1 MDAALCKLTLVFPRS
16 VEETIIAALQ
26 EPSLGLRGFTTW
38 HAEGHGMGF
47 ANSSFQERLR
57 GRVDRAVLLTVMR
70 RASVELLLQNVRLAI
85 PIAHLA
91 YWIEPVEQM
100 GVLQ

>member
-1 MDAALCKLTLVFPRS
+1 
-16 VEETIIAALQ
+16 
-26 EPSLGLRGFTTW
+26 RGFTTW

-47 ANSSFQERLR
+47 SNSSLQEQLR

-70 RASVELLLQNVRLAI
+70 RTSVEPLLQHVRLAI

-91 YWIEPVEQM
+91 YWIEPVDQM